1 MADAYVQMLQSEWL
15 GMQNN
20 FSMYQISAVLLLF
33 AIIGLVVL
41 FLPTLPFVIARFITH
56 ETVVGVLDKNR
67 NITPRLGFKLV
78 NNIWYYKG
86 TPLWFIKKYPGRF
99 FFAGL
104 PFEVIA
110 FDMAMIKNPA
120 YLKYTEELRNVG
132 YANMDALENA
142 ISFSMMTEYDP
153 RVDEIIRRGNY
164 KGYEDARLSINPA
177 NLTID
182 SAIVKPFFTSIS
194 LQELM
199 GYGADIPAENILGEV
214 DDIFESK
221 KPSLQAMKKIQNILP
236 WCILLLAGAA
246 AAVIAYKLLK

>member
-1 MADAYVQMLQSEWL
+1 MADAYVQMLSSEWL
-15 GMQNN
+15 GMQSN
-20 FSMYQISAVLLLF
+20 FTMYQISTVLLFFMIVGIL
-33 AIIGLVVL
+33 AL
-41 FLPTLPFVIARFITH
+41 FLPALPFAIARFITH

-86 TPLWFIKKYPGRF
+86 QALWFIKKYAGRF

-104 PFEVIA
+104 PFEVIS
-110 FDMAMIKNPA
+110 FDMSMLKNPA
-120 YLKYTEELRNVG
+120 YQKYSEELRSLG

-142 ISFSMMTEYDP
+142 IMFSMMTEYDP

-164 KGYEDARLSINPA
+164 KGWEDARLSINPA

-182 SAIVKPFFTSIS
+182 STIVKPFFTAIP

-221 KPSLQAMKKIQNILP
+221 KPSLQAMKKIQAMLP